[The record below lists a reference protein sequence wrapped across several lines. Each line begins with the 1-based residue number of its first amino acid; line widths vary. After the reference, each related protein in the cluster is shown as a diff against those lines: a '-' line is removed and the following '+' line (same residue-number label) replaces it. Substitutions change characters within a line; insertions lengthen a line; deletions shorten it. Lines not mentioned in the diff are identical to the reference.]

1 MQVVDLGRRI
11 LFSAVLLNLAA
22 CATQRPIGDVS
33 EPLMPSDS
41 GLVAATVV
49 FSNPVQDSVM
59 KFSTFSFNFHFSPTD
74 GQEGHWTLNSPED
87 RYFYSRDPRAK
98 PDDTYPKL
106 LLASVKPGKYR
117 MTDATVLKEASFYF
131 KPKKAREFE
140 VVAGEVTYIGSI
152 VLSYTSRF
160 EGKYSVLT
168 PTHFQMI
175 VKNDFERDIRELKS
189 LDKRLESVVIR
200 NALAK

>member
-1 MQVVDLGRRI
+1 MQVVNVSRRI
-11 LFSAVLLNLAA
+11 LFLAILLDLAA
-22 CATQRPIGDVS
+22 CATQRPIGDTS
-33 EPLMPSDS
+33 QPLMPADS

-59 KFSTFSFNFHFSPTD
+59 KFPTFSFNFQFSSTD
-74 GQEGHWTLNSPED
+74 GQESHWMLNSPED

-106 LLASVKPGKYR
+106 LLASVKPGKYS
-117 MTDATVLKEASFYF
+117 MTDATVLQEARFYF

-140 VVAGEVTYIGSI
+140 VVAGQVTYIGSI

-168 PTHFQMI
+168 PTHFQMV
-175 VKNDFERDIRELKS
+175 VKDDFDRDVRELKS
-189 LDKRLESVVIR
+189 LDQRLESVVIR